1 MKLTED
7 EKRIKI
13 KMKRLLR
20 NKKFVSELEDELNI
34 HGGKLT
40 KEQAEHQIALAQD
53 FSINDVRLKN
63 DIRKVN

>member
-20 NKKFVSELEDELNI
+20 NKKFVNELEKELNI

-40 KEQAEHQIALAQD
+40 IEQAKHHIALAQD
-53 FSINDVRLKN
+53 FSINEVRMKQN
-63 DIRKVN
+63 GK